1 MYQPVL
7 QNLKNN
13 LQKVTDSL
21 TSEFN
26 QIRAGRANPALID
39 KITIN
44 YHGIPTPIQ
53 QVASISVPEARLIV
67 IQPWDTSVVSEIEKA
82 ILASDLGI
90 TPSNDG
96 KIIRLPFP
104 ELTEERRKDLIKT
117 SKSIADNHKIS
128 VRNYRKEALDGIKN
142 LGKNESLPEDQAKA
156 AENDIQKIIDDANKN
171 IDELL
176 ELKEKDLLEI

>member
-7 QNLKNN
+7 QDLKEN
-13 LQKVTDSL
+13 LQTVTNSL
-21 TSEFN
+21 TEEFN

-104 ELTEERRKDLIKT
+104 ELTEDRRKDLIKT
-117 SKSIADNHKIS
+117 SKTIADKHKIS
-128 VRNYRKEALDGIKN
+128 VRNYRKEAIDGIKN
-142 LGKNESLPEDQAKA
+142 LEKNESLPEDQAKA
-156 AENDIQKIIDDANKN
+156 AETDIQKIIDDANKE
-171 IDELL
+171 IDNLL

>member
-67 IQPWDTSVVSEIEKA
+67 IQPWDTFVVSEIEKA

-117 SKSIADNHKIS
+117 SKTIADNHKIS
-128 VRNYRKEALDGIKN
+128 VRNYRKEALDGIKK
-142 LGKNESLPEDQAKA
+142 LEKNESLPEDQAKA

>member
-142 LGKNESLPEDQAKA
+142 LEKNESLPEDQAKA

>member
-117 SKSIADNHKIS
+117 SKSIADNHKVS

-142 LGKNESLPEDQAKA
+142 LEKNESLPEDQAKA

>member
-117 SKSIADNHKIS
+117 SKTIADNHKIS
-128 VRNYRKEALDGIKN
+128 VRNYRKEALDGIKK
-142 LGKNESLPEDQAKA
+142 LEKNESLPEDQAKA